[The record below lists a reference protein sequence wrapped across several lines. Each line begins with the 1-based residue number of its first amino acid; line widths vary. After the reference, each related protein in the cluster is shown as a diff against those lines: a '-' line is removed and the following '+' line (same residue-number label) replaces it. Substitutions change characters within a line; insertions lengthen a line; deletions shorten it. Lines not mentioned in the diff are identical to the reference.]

1 MIAWL
6 LAGALSAAWWA
17 LRYAPDV
24 PIARLLHAWLVDRPA
39 RKLIHV
45 ERRQL
50 IFLCILLCIAALGTQ
65 ALLSVGLPDIGM
77 VVAWDVSTYLDL
89 LLVTWTLAAVANLRA
104 VGRMTAVRWRL
115 LTSGRRGKPRPRSKR
130 PARRVTP
137 SPSAN
142 DDDHPAFR
150 VAA

>member
-6 LAGALSAAWWA
+6 LAGALAAAWVA
-17 LRYAPDV
+17 LRCAPDAPV
-24 PIARLLHAWLVDRPA
+24 ARLLHAWLVDRPA

-50 IFLCILLCIAALGTQ
+50 IFLFIAVLSAQ

-77 VVAWDVSTYLDL
+77 VIAWDVSTYLDL
-89 LLVTWTLAAVANLRA
+89 LLVTWTLAAVTNFKA

-115 LTSGRRGKPRPRSKR
+115 LTSGRRGKPQPRSKR

-137 SPSAN
+137 GPSAN